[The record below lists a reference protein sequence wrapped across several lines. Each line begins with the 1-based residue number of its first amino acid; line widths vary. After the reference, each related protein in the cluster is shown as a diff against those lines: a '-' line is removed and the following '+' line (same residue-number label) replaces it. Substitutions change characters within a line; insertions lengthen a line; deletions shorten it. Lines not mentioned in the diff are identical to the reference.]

1 MSPDRKEIEEL
12 LTRSISY
19 IFPSREELSAYLLG
33 GKKLKIYLGV
43 DATGPELH
51 IGHAT
56 NLIFL
61 EKLRRLGHEIILLFG
76 DFTARIGDPT
86 DKGAARTR
94 LTEEEGLLNI
104 KDWKS
109 QAQKILDFNA
119 RDNPAQIL
127 QNSAWLGKLS
137 LPDVVELASSITV
150 QQMLE
155 RDMFEK
161 RIEERKPI
169 YLHEFLYPLLQGYDS
184 VAMDVTAEVGGNDQI
199 FNMFVGRE
207 LQKRYHNKEK
217 FVIATTLLENPKT
230 GKKLM
235 SKSEGSYIALS
246 DAPSLMYGKAMALPD
261 ETMVSV
267 FTDCTFLPLETIGD
281 YAQMLHGGANPRDIK
296 MKLAQELVKTYHSER
311 DAQAA
316 EHAFVSAF
324 QKKETPDEVQEVIA
338 QKGDFLG
345 KVLLLHGVV
354 ASNAD
359 FRRLVKEGAVRDM
372 DTGAKIDDHTAI
384 LEKDVVLKIGKKR
397 FVRIVVG

>member
-1 MSPDRKEIEEL
+1 MSPDQKEIEEL

-19 IFPSREELSAYLLG
+19 IFPSREELSSYLLG

-61 EKLRRLGHEIILLFG
+61 EKLRRFGHDIVLLFG

-86 DKGAARTR
+86 DKGATRTR
-94 LTEEEGLLNI
+94 LTEEEVLRNI

-109 QAQKILDFNA
+109 QAQKILDFSA

-155 RDMFEK
+155 RDMFQK

-261 ETMVSV
+261 EVIVSV
-267 FTDCTFLPLETIGD
+267 FTDCTFLPLETIGA
-281 YAQMLHGGANPRDIK
+281 YAQMLHEGANPRDIK
-296 MKLAQELVKTYHSER
+296 MKLARELVKTYHSEGEV
-311 DAQAA
+311 QTA
-316 EHAFVSAF
+316 ERAFVSAF
-324 QKKETPDEVQEVIA
+324 QKKETPDEVQEVTA
-338 QKGDFLG
+338 EKGDFLG

-359 FRRLVKEGAVRDM
+359 FRRLVKEGAVRDI
-372 DTGAKIDDHTAI
+372 DAGTKIDDHTA
-384 LEKDVVLKIGKKR
+384 LVEHTAVFKIGKKR
-397 FVRIVVG
+397 FVRIVVR